1 MTQKTINSI
10 FSAIELKSEI
20 SNLPFNVNHPYDS
33 IYKKELKVFNITY
46 KTDTPINNIEE
57 LEFEI
62 ANKYF
67 KKKYGKEI
75 KDLKIEKLKEL
86 YPEIFL
92 V

>member
-46 KTDTPINNIEE
+46 K
-57 LEFEI
+57 I